1 MKRNMMKWI
10 DETIAAEQKQGFLV
24 LSFPAIQKMGITVK
38 ELISSSDL
46 QAQAMK
52 IVANLTPDA
61 AASVS
66 MMDLSLEAEAFGS
79 KAIFFDD
86 EVPTVLGSIVNTEE
100 EAEALEIPEIGAGRT
115 QIYIDAIE
123 KAVQLIEDRPVFA
136 GVIGPFSLAGR
147 LMDVSEAMM
156 YCYDEPDMVHIV
168 LEKATEFLIK
178 YINAYKAIGANGVLM
193 AEPLAGLL
201 SPGLEEEFS
210 TPYVKKIVEAT
221 QSDDFIVCYHNCGN
235 AAQYQVKSIATN
247 GCRVFHFGNA
257 IEMTEVVKDIP
268 ADKLVMGNVDPSTQ
282 FRNGTPASVKAATMD
297 LMEKLSDYPN
307 FVVSSGCDIPPLS
320 SWDNILA
327 FFDGVKEFYN
337 K

>member
-52 IVANLTPDA
+52 IVADLTPDA
-61 AASVS
+61 SASVS

-178 YINAYKAIGANGVLM
+178 YINAYKKYL
-193 AEPLAGLL
+193 
-201 SPGLEEEFS
+201 
-210 TPYVKKIVEAT
+210 
-221 QSDDFIVCYHNCGN
+221 
-235 AAQYQVKSIATN
+235 
-247 GCRVFHFGNA
+247 
-257 IEMTEVVKDIP
+257 
-268 ADKLVMGNVDPSTQ
+268 
-282 FRNGTPASVKAATMD
+282 
-297 LMEKLSDYPN
+297 
-307 FVVSSGCDIPPLS
+307 
-320 SWDNILA
+320 
-327 FFDGVKEFYN
+327 
-337 K
+337 